1 MIDKGLAKS
10 PTTKIYLA
18 TPWFNDVQKERAK
31 KAREYLNQ
39 NETVG
44 VIHVPFDFQYKDAT
58 VDNDPEGVF
67 GTPEWVAA
75 TFQNDCTAVATSDIG
90 VFLYD
95 LDNIDDGCAYEL
107 ALFRSQ
113 QKPCVVIPFTER
125 DREDVE
131 INLMIAGAATTW
143 IKQEDFESL
152 KTFNFNHPQANPVP
166 PFKVF

>member
-44 VIHVPFDFQYKDAT
+44 VIHFPFDFQYKDAT

-75 TFQNDCTAVATSDIG
+75 TFQKRLHCRCDKRHRR
-90 VFLYD
+90 FLV
-95 LDNIDDGCAYEL
+95 
-107 ALFRSQ
+107 RSRQ
-113 QKPCVVIPFTER
+113 
-125 DREDVE
+125 
-131 INLMIAGAATTW
+131 
-143 IKQEDFESL
+143 
-152 KTFNFNHPQANPVP
+152 H
-166 PFKVF
+166 

>member
-1 MIDKGLAKS
+1 MIDKGLVKS

-44 VIHVPFDFQYKDAT
+44 VIHFPFDFQYKDAT

-95 LDNIDDGCAYEL
+95 LDNIDTVARMSLLCSAASRSL
-107 ALFRSQ
+107 AWSFRSL
-113 QKPCVVIPFTER
+113 
-125 DREDVE
+125 
-131 INLMIAGAATTW
+131 NATM
-143 IKQEDFESL
+143 
-152 KTFNFNHPQANPVP
+152 KTS
-166 PFKVF
+166 KSIS

>member
-44 VIHVPFDFQYKDAT
+44 VIHFPFDFQYKDAT

-95 LDNIDDGCAYEL
+95 LDNIDDGCQRCNEPQCHDSDLCSRAQNV
-107 ALFRSQ
+107 S
-113 QKPCVVIPFTER
+113 
-125 DREDVE
+125 
-131 INLMIAGAATTW
+131 AGFDGNAD
-143 IKQEDFESL
+143 IFL
-152 KTFNFNHPQANPVP
+152 IICRNF
-166 PFKVF
+166 

>member
-1 MIDKGLAKS
+1 MIDKGLVKS

-18 TPWFNDVQKERAK
+18 TPWFNDIQKERAK

-44 VIHVPFDFQYKDAT
+44 VIHFPFDFQYKDAT

-90 VFLYD
+90 VFL
-95 LDNIDDGCAYEL
+95 
-107 ALFRSQ
+107 
-113 QKPCVVIPFTER
+113 
-125 DREDVE
+125 
-131 INLMIAGAATTW
+131 
-143 IKQEDFESL
+143 
-152 KTFNFNHPQANPVP
+152 
-166 PFKVF
+166 

>member
-18 TPWFNDVQKERAK
+18 TPWFNNVQKERAK

-44 VIHVPFDFQYKDAT
+44 VIHFPFDFQYKDAT

-107 ALFRSQ
+107 ALFRS
-113 QKPCVVIPFTER
+113 
-125 DREDVE
+125 
-131 INLMIAGAATTW
+131 
-143 IKQEDFESL
+143 
-152 KTFNFNHPQANPVP
+152 
-166 PFKVF
+166 

>member
-1 MIDKGLAKS
+1 MIDKGLSKS

-44 VIHVPFDFQYKDAT
+44 VIHFPFDFQYKDAT

-125 DREDVE
+125 DREDRKSV
-131 INLMIAGAATTW
+131 
-143 IKQEDFESL
+143 
-152 KTFNFNHPQANPVP
+152 V
-166 PFKVF
+166 

>member
-1 MIDKGLAKS
+1 M
-10 PTTKIYLA
+10 
-18 TPWFNDVQKERAK
+18 VQRRSKERAK

-44 VIHVPFDFQYKDAT
+44 VIHFPFDFQYKDAT

-113 QKPCVVIPFTER
+113 QSHAWSFRSRKETR
-125 DREDVE
+125 
-131 INLMIAGAATTW
+131 
-143 IKQEDFESL
+143 
-152 KTFNFNHPQANPVP
+152 KTS
-166 PFKVF
+166 KSIS